1 MTHMP
6 SWIIEEIVVLAVV
19 GAVLVTVIRQV
30 GAHLRAKAEL
40 ARDAGYRTIAER
52 AVASQEATQSS
63 LAGMEARMAKIER
76 VLADVE

>member
-1 MTHMP
+1 MP

-30 GAHLRAKAEL
+30 GVHLRAKAEL
-40 ARDAGYRTIAER
+40 ARDTGYRAIAER
-52 AVASQEATQSS
+52 SVTSQEATQAA
-63 LAGMEARMAKIER
+63 LAGIEARMATIER